1 MYLKELVCE
10 KAMLNKKI
18 VELESIL
25 HHEAT
30 EAVTQA
36 LLEAIDLKQSK
47 LLSIYSVNHK
57 SKINIGDSKVDINIA
72 VIIRN
77 TIQQKMDVLTNLI
90 NDNSCILDKLG
101 LMEQRDQYNG
111 QLVLLNIGILKND
124 LSVEI
129 G

>member
-1 MYLKELVCE
+1 
-10 KAMLNKKI
+10 
-18 VELESIL
+18 
-25 HHEAT
+25 
-30 EAVTQA
+30 
-36 LLEAIDLKQSK
+36 
-47 LLSIYSVNHK
+47 
-57 SKINIGDSKVDINIA
+57 
-72 VIIRN
+72 
-77 TIQQKMDVLTNLI
+77 MDVLTNLI

>member
-1 MYLKELVCE
+1 MYLKEIVCE
-10 KAMLNKKI
+10 KVMIDKKI
-18 VELESIL
+18 VELELIL

-36 LLEAIDLKQSK
+36 LLEAIDLRQNK

-57 SKINIGDSKVDINIA
+57 SKINIGDTKMDINTAI
-72 VIIRN
+72 IIRN
-77 TIQQKMDVLTNLI
+77 TIQQKMDILTGLI
-90 NDNSCILDKLG
+90 NDNGCVLDKLG

>member
-1 MYLKELVCE
+1 MYLKEIVCE
-10 KAMLNKKI
+10 KVMIDKKI
-18 VELESIL
+18 VELEFIL

-36 LLEAIDLKQSK
+36 LLEAIDLRQNK

-57 SKINIGDSKVDINIA
+57 SKINIGDTKMDINTAI
-72 VIIRN
+72 IIRN
-77 TIQQKMDVLTNLI
+77 TIQQKMDILTGLI
-90 NDNSCILDKLG
+90 NDNGCVLDKLG